1 MKLRRKTKSG
11 LSMNDRRW
19 IKKKIEAKLSVETL
33 ERRELLAADIVGGLA
48 DVAEGEG
55 DPKVQM
61 RLVATDL
68 QGQPVDTVFLNQAFN
83 LQGYVKDLRSEAK
96 GVFTSY
102 MDVEFDKSL
111 TQVVGAISHADDYKN
126 FNSGTI
132 DVSGDIGLIDEVGG
146 MAGLSELGSGEKLV
160 FTVPM
165 RATAAGTIVFDG
177 NHADIKPAHQ
187 VLVYG
192 ENEEV
197 TEELLTIVDYSLEVS
212 DLGALPYNE
221 DFNDSSADAM
231 TVKQGSFAIE
241 NSRYNSTP
249 SNFNE
254 RALTVIDLTVDIPS
268 KTRFQS
274 TVNLE
279 YVNGFRRNAYQVFA
293 YQDNSNYK
301 IAGLNADARVW
312 VIGEFQNGQYRELRR
327 GNTSPAQNRNY
338 NLELQIDGKRATLHV
353 DGQAVAGHT
362 FGSDLNVGKFG
373 LLAIGAQSRFD
384 DVHISEILPAPIAE
398 GDFDETVVGQA
409 ITIDVL
415 ANDSHEQVGTA
426 LHIVSADGFENGT
439 IELRDNNQDN
449 KADVLVFTPANGFSG
464 SESFTYVVGD
474 ANGQTDSASVL
485 VDVLPGI
492 PLEEDFSTE
501 NPAGFEVVTG
511 NWQVVGEQY
520 VAQNR
525 NGYSL
530 AKIRTGMEN
539 PAETEFSATVAMPRV
554 SGYLSNAELIF
565 DFEDSLNYKFVGGNV
580 DSRIWY
586 LGHVANGQRTIT
598 KTQSATIGRGE
609 YQLAVVIRGKELAF
623 LVDGQ
628 ELLTHSYA
636 EAANGGLFGLGASRA
651 RPVVDNVKI
660 REFVPAPVA
669 EDDSVQ
675 TVVGTPVDIA
685 VLGNDGHET
694 DGTFIYLD
702 SVSAVENGQAVPKD
716 TNDDGKNDTVTFIP
730 TDGFRGA
737 ASFEYL
743 VKDNNGQQDRGRVTV
758 QVAASLPLEVDFND
772 GSAVDFNYEQN
783 QWRLS
788 GGKFSSVN
796 DRGFNLATVN
806 LGVALPGKYKLGAV
820 QSTQGYL
827 ASGFLFDYS
836 NTSNYKFARQTT
848 QGYQIG
854 QVVNGRTTILKNV
867 RETVRTDRSYALE
880 LHVENNL
887 VTFYSDDVSKASVEI
902 AGTLNDGKVGLY
914 TYRSRTQ
921 FDDFFVK
928 EIVPT
933 PIAGDDV
940 SQTVVNTPVTLNV
953 LGNDYHEREGDTFHI
968 TSVIGE
974 DNGTVELVDSND
986 DGKHD
991 QLTFT
996 PATDYR
1002 GIETFSYVIEDDAG
1016 YQDQGRVE
1024 ITVASE
1030 LPINIPFDNNE
1041 APDLVLQEDQWVIA
1055 DEKLTAVGRNAN
1067 RGTIL
1072 IGEALPVN
1080 YQASSQINIQQ
1091 VGGYSGNAYLM
1102 VNYQDDQNYI
1112 YAGADQRN
1120 RRWIIAQVTEGQT
1133 TVLAQ
1138 NRQEIATR
1146 TNYDMTVRVE
1156 GKQVSLIVDENQRA
1170 TYTFDEN
1177 LNSGQVGV
1185 LTING
1190 RSYFDNIVVEEYV
1203 VKSDAEDDR
1212 TGTGINETITIDV
1225 LANDYA
1231 PNGKLNIT
1239 AVSTAEN
1246 ATLTL
1251 VDLDDDG
1258 MDDKIRFEPATDF
1271 EGVVTFTYDI
1281 EDPKNFTD
1289 TAAVT
1294 VRVADSLN
1302 YTEDFDDNQAQDF
1315 ESISGV
1321 WEVANQRFRNDGSG
1335 YNISLV
1341 DLGEETPAAFE
1352 TGVILNSQNI
1362 SGKAQNGMIVFNYV
1376 DPNNYRYAGA
1386 LTGGRS
1392 WVIGES
1398 VNGNLRHLRRVSD
1411 SDIAAERDLAISL
1424 LYENHTATLKFGN
1437 EQVAQ
1442 WQFENSVA
1450 GADIGLLAINAVTE
1464 FDDFYARAVDDA
1476 MGDE

>member
-1 MKLRRKTKSG
+1 M
-11 LSMNDRRW
+11 
-19 IKKKIEAKLSVETL
+19 
-33 ERRELLAADIVGGLA
+33 
-48 DVAEGEG
+48 
-55 DPKVQM
+55 
-61 RLVATDL
+61 
-68 QGQPVDTVFLNQAFN
+68 
-83 LQGYVKDLRSEAK
+83 
-96 GVFTSY
+96 
-102 MDVEFDKSL
+102 
-111 TQVVGAISHADDYKN
+111 
-126 FNSGTI
+126 
-132 DVSGDIGLIDEVGG
+132 
-146 MAGLSELGSGEKLV
+146 
-160 FTVPM
+160 
-165 RATAAGTIVFDG
+165 
-177 NHADIKPAHQ
+177 
-187 VLVYG
+187 
-192 ENEEV
+192 
-197 TEELLTIVDYSLEVS
+197 
-212 DLGALPYNE
+212 
-221 DFNDSSADAM
+221 
-231 TVKQGSFAIE
+231 
-241 NSRYNSTP
+241 
-249 SNFNE
+249 
-254 RALTVIDLTVDIPS
+254 
-268 KTRFQS
+268 
-274 TVNLE
+274 VN
-279 YVNGFRRNAYQVFA
+279 
-293 YQDNSNYK
+293 
-301 IAGLNADARVW
+301 
-312 VIGEFQNGQYRELRR
+312 
-327 GNTSPAQNRNY
+327 
-338 NLELQIDGKRATLHV
+338 
-353 DGQAVAGHT
+353 
-362 FGSDLNVGKFG
+362 
-373 LLAIGAQSRFD
+373 
-384 DVHISEILPAPIAE
+384 
-398 GDFDETVVGQA
+398 
-409 ITIDVL
+409 
-415 ANDSHEQVGTA
+415 
-426 LHIVSADGFENGT
+426 
-439 IELRDNNQDN
+439 
-449 KADVLVFTPANGFSG
+449 
-464 SESFTYVVGD
+464 
-474 ANGQTDSASVL
+474 
-485 VDVLPGI
+485 
-492 PLEEDFSTE
+492 
-501 NPAGFEVVTG
+501 
-511 NWQVVGEQY
+511 
-520 VAQNR
+520 
-525 NGYSL
+525 
-530 AKIRTGMEN
+530 
-539 PAETEFSATVAMPRV
+539 
-554 SGYLSNAELIF
+554 
-565 DFEDSLNYKFVGGNV
+565 
-580 DSRIWY
+580 
-586 LGHVANGQRTIT
+586 
-598 KTQSATIGRGE
+598 
-609 YQLAVVIRGKELAF
+609 
-623 LVDGQ
+623 
-628 ELLTHSYA
+628 
-636 EAANGGLFGLGASRA
+636 
-651 RPVVDNVKI
+651 
-660 REFVPAPVA
+660 
-669 EDDSVQ
+669 
-675 TVVGTPVDIA
+675 TPVTLN
-685 VLGNDGHET
+685 VLGNDSHDVAGTAYSLVSVTQPE
-694 DGTFIYLD
+694 DGSVTFD
-702 SVSAVENGQAVPKD
+702 ADAG
-716 TNDDGKNDTVTFIP
+716 TVTYTPSSDWRGLAEFSYTIADDANP
-730 TDGFRGA
+730 TR
-737 ASFEYL
+737 S
-743 VKDNNGQQDRGRVTV
+743 DRGNVSIT
-758 QVAASLPLEVDFND
+758 VAASLPLEVDFND

-902 AGTLNDGKVGLY
+902 DGTLNDGKVGLY

-1041 APDLVLQEDQWVIA
+1041 APDLILQEDQWVIA

-1091 VGGYSGNAYLM
+1091 VDGYSRNAYLM
-1102 VNYQDDQNYI
+1102 VNYQDDQNYV

-1120 RRWIIAQVTEGQT
+1120 SRWIIAQVTEGQT

-1251 VDLDDDG
+1251 VDSDDDG

-1302 YTEDFDDNQAQDF
+1302 YTEDFDDDQAQDF

-1411 SDIAAERDLAISL
+1411 SDIATERDLAISL

-1450 GADIGLLAINAVTE
+1450 GADIGLLAVNAVTE

-1476 MGDE
+1476 MGDD